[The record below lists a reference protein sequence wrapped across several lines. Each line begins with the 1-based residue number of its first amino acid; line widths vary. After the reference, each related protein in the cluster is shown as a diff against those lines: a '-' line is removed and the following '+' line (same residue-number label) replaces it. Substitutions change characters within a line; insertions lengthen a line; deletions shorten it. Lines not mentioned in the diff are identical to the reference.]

1 MKPLL
6 AIALLL
12 LPPAAYAE
20 VTSESLCFS
29 SGGPKPI
36 NFEMRTYYDSATK
49 FSFGSVKYEHSK
61 QPIPLVLVNSQS
73 ETLDKNAPDQ
83 MTTTWYEVFG
93 GQVTGE
99 YEMISQGTEVASM
112 VYTSKKKSQETGF
125 LFNANAITDGG
136 CKW

>member
-1 MKPLL
+1 MKSIFVV
-6 AIALLL
+6 AALLL
-12 LPPAAYAE
+12 HPVAYAE

-29 SGGPKPI
+29 SAGPKSI
-36 NFEMRTYYDSATK
+36 NFEMRTYYDSDTK

-61 QPIPLVLVNSQS
+61 KPIPLVLVNSQS

>member
-1 MKPLL
+1 MKSLL
-6 AIALLL
+6 AIALLV
-12 LPPAAYAE
+12 LPLSAHSE
-20 VTSESLCFS
+20 VTSETFCFS
-29 SGGPKPI
+29 SGGAKAI
-36 NFEMRTYYDSATK
+36 NFEMRTYYDSAAK
-49 FSFGSVKYEHSK
+49 FSFGFVKYQHSK
-61 QPIPLVLVNSQS
+61 HPIPLVLISS
-73 ETLDKNAPDQ
+73 ADETLDKNVPDQ
-83 MTTTWYEVFG
+83 ETTTWAEVVS